1 MVTVTWSLSVTND
14 TVGIEHAYIDD
25 TITQFSGW
33 EVVASVS
40 IYHVQFAPWLEAYP
54 NSYYFMMM
62 LSQSGACM
70 NLGVLLAR

>member
-1 MVTVTWSLSVTND
+1 M
-14 TVGIEHAYIDD
+14 EHAYIDD

-33 EVVASVS
+33 GVVASVS
-40 IYHVQFAPWLEAYP
+40 IYHVQFAPRLEAYP

-62 LSQSGACM
+62 LSQSEACM